1 MSFDRLKEQLENI
14 KDNEEYHACI
24 LNLKTRTEEAQ
35 KKMEI
40 EKKDLKRSS
49 YDDALYAEIAAEKQ
63 RKTEADQKRV
73 NSLRISVPLPT
84 EEAMEEIIKDIHKG
98 IVETGNNAE
107 LEFPCYSTNKEQ
119 GIIFFYIDYPWLDKI
134 RDWLEET
141 KNTVCNTASERSLL
155 AKHAEE
161 GVRMFFQHICDGY
174 NKKHSASRAETCE
187 GGFVVYY

>member
-1 MSFDRLKEQLENI
+1 MAHK
-14 KDNEEYHACI
+14 
-24 LNLKTRTEEAQ
+24 RTT
-35 KKMEI
+35 
-40 EKKDLKRSS
+40 

-63 RKTEADQKRV
+63 RKFEADKKRLD
-73 NSLRISVPLPT
+73 SLCVPVPLPT

-98 IVETGNNAE
+98 IVETGNDAE
-107 LEFPCYSTNKEQ
+107 LEFPCYSTDKER
-119 GIIFFYIDYPWLDKI
+119 GISFLFYIDYLWLDKI

-161 GVRMFFQHICDGY
+161 GVKMFFQHICDGY

>member
-1 MSFDRLKEQLENI
+1 MDHK
-14 KDNEEYHACI
+14 
-24 LNLKTRTEEAQ
+24 RTT
-35 KKMEI
+35 
-40 EKKDLKRSS
+40 

-63 RKTEADQKRV
+63 RKIEADQKRV
-73 NSLRISVPLPT
+73 NRLCIPVPLPT

-98 IVETGNNAE
+98 IVETGNDAK
-107 LEFPCYSTNKEQ
+107 LEFPCYSTDKER
-119 GIIFFYIDYPWLDKI
+119 GISFLFYIDYLWLDKI

-161 GVRMFFQHICDGY
+161 GVKMFFQHICDGY